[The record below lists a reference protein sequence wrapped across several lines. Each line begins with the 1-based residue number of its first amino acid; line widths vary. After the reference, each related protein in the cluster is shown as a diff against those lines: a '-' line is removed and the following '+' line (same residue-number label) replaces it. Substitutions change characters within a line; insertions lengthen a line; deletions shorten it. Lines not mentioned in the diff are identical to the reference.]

1 MNSYHINFVEDIL
14 HVSFDKDNPV
24 TGDRIVRDAETCL
37 EELIS
42 SGVLTGGSLLKINGR
57 MSIPVSYTIAH
68 KLGHL
73 YSAIAVFDPRLKA
86 YVVTISTN
94 PEYQLGDRIDEVASS
109 EVSPEACDDCAET
122 NLKSSFTEEN
132 TNEYTFLLNL
142 RTDNILKVGFNSKI
156 PANGDQIVKDTAA
169 QLEKLIE
176 SGKLKGKLLKIS
188 GRASILASFAI
199 ASKLAHCYGAIAL
212 FEPKEG
218 NTGLDRYIVV
228 ISHSPNYRV
237 GEAID
242 IESPKNGN
250 CNAKVVLCGA
260 PNTGKTVLRDGLK
273 KAVRQQLNKPDDFF
287 YAISGCPD
295 GDYNWM
301 SETAPE
307 LAKKLKE
314 EYKAKFTPK
323 FAAQKAQEIKNIKNP
338 LLLFDIGGKITPENE
353 LITANA
359 THAVIL
365 AKNEG
370 EITEWQEFCQKLN
383 ISVIAIINSD
393 YNGKE
398 DRVEANSHILKGS
411 VHHLERGED
420 VSCRPMIQA
429 LAEHIINLVK

>member
-24 TGDRIVRDAETCL
+24 TGDRIVRDAETRL

-94 PEYQLGDRIDEVASS
+94 PEYQLGDRLD
-109 EVSPEACDDCAET
+109 AET

-132 TNEYTFLLNL
+132 TNESSFLLDL
-142 RTDNILKVGFNSKI
+142 TADNILKVGFNPKI

-188 GRASILASFAI
+188 GRASILVSFAI
-199 ASKLAHCYGAIAL
+199 ASKLAHSYGAITL

-273 KAVRQQLNKPDDFF
+273 KAIRQQLNKPDDFF

-323 FAAQKAQEIKNIKNP
+323 IAAQKAQEIKNIKNP
-338 LLLFDIGGKITPENE
+338 LLLFDIGGVISPENE

-393 YNGKE
+393 YDGKE
-398 DRVEANSHILKGS
+398 DRVEANSQILKGS
-411 VHHLERGED
+411 VHHLKRGED
-420 VSCRPMIQA
+420 VSSRPMIQA
-429 LAEHIINLVK
+429 LAEHIINLVN